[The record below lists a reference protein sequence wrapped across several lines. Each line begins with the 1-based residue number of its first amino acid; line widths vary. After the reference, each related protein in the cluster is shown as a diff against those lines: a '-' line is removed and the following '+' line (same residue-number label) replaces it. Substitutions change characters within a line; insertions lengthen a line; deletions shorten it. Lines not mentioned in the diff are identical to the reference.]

1 MAYTHNFSNACIS
14 SRDAYAPENVVQDA
28 SPRIKERNRPV
39 KYNLATAGKGGA
51 IREDRL
57 SFVSR
62 GEFAVIYFLLCDMS
76 LVRINQVSLHFF
88 ALIEIRGK
96 TRRLL
101 PSCDSDAT
109 PNTFSIIII
118 IFYRIII
125 ILYYAIITTSL
136 IINCGDC
143 DRACSC

>member
-1 MAYTHNFSNACIS
+1 MRAYV
-14 SRDAYAPENVVQDA
+14 PENVQDT

-39 KYNLATAGKGGA
+39 KYNFATTGKGGA
-51 IREDRL
+51 FREGRL
-57 SFVSR
+57 CFSR

-118 IFYRIII
+118 IFVRII

-136 IINCGDC
+136 IINCEDC
-143 DRACSC
+143 DRACSR